1 MQSDHSA
8 SAAAEILNAG
18 YLFRQYR
25 RPFQARQRA
34 QAMQM
39 MGLAARDGLV
49 AAGDNPAALA
59 AVLWALAEAL
69 LPFDPNTYDRRR

>member
-1 MQSDHSA
+1 MQTDHSA
-8 SAAAEILNAG
+8 AAAAAILNAG

-39 MGLAARDGLV
+39 MGLAARDGVV
-49 AAGDNPAALA
+49 AAGDNPAALG
-59 AVLWALAEAL
+59 AVLWSIAEAL
-69 LPFDPNTYDRRR
+69 LPFDPDTHDRRR